1 MEARLKELLK
11 KSLLCKLGPQDF
23 GLLIIL
29 LLDSLRAERDKL
41 KAENERLKVQ
51 NEQLRYPKPE
61 WTNEPD
67 SQPVRKGISQ
77 SEIDATARGDKM
89 LRALHEFCRPE
100 VETVTKEVR
109 AMRGYAH
116 TGARDKFG
124 NLERF
129 EPSKGWFMTEDYS
142 LIPDSA
148 TNIRILYDIPK
159 KANPTQPCSGSIHTE
174 RPRAANLDNPKA
186 E

>member
-23 GLLIIL
+23 ELLIIL
-29 LLDSLRAERDKL
+29 EEMHRLQNNNHAGQQTLDSLRAERDKL

-61 WTNEPD
+61 WTNKPD

-89 LRALHEFCRPE
+89 LLRALHEFCRPE

-109 AMRGYAH
+109 AM
-116 TGARDKFG
+116 
-124 NLERF
+124 L
-129 EPSKGWFMTEDYS
+129 SKGWFMTEDYS

-148 TNIRILYDIPK
+148 TNIRIVYDIPK

-174 RPRAANLDNPKA
+174 RPRAANLDHPKA